1 MSYIEGKSSFSGS
14 LSELKLNKAIE
25 LVTNATEEDKKKN
38 YDEALKL
45 YEHGVEYFLYAIK
58 NEAQSD
64 RAKECI
70 RAKCMQYQDRA
81 DKLRNYLNSKKKPSK
96 SEDEEEGVLSGE
108 DEEEGVLSGEDE
120 EGVLSGEDE
129 EEGVLSGEDE
139 EEGVL
144 SGEDE
149 EECVLSAN
157 LKQLQIGVLKSE
169 KKKNEAA
176 IEKIQEETNKLKEE
190 VNKLKV
196 ERDLY
201 KIKNDYYQLKLQK
214 SKAEISVVILSF
226 VTVVILFFV
235 TVTLGHFL

>member
-129 EEGVLSGEDE
+129 EE
-139 EEGVL
+139 
-144 SGEDE
+144 
-149 EECVLSAN
+149 CVLSAN